1 VELFLNGKS
10 FGVKSLEFPRQG
22 TAGGWNSY
30 ARPQQPT
37 GTTADLH
44 LSWDVPYES
53 GTLKAVGYRYGREV
67 CVEEVRTT
75 GEPSAVVITSDRSSL
90 TADARDVA
98 HLTVRIVDDQG
109 YTVPGATNLVSFD
122 MQGAA
127 SLIGLDNGNPFSHE
141 DYKASQRFAFRGRC
155 LAVIQTTHKPGKV
168 RIAARAD
175 GLKEA
180 AVDLEVQK
188 PAISIPILP

>member
-1 VELFLNGKS
+1 MELFLNGKS

-75 GEPSAVVITSDRSSL
+75 GEPWAEKARFENAVNAWAKPFKILFEAPLLNGFDFLGRERRMFDHRAEAICSPVEQVLVGGVVIL
-90 TADARDVA
+90 QQV
-98 HLTVRIVDDQG
+98 LLDD
-109 YTVPGATNLVSFD
+109 
-122 MQGAA
+122 
-127 SLIGLDNGNPFSHE
+127 PFVE
-141 DYKASQRFAFRGRC
+141 R
-155 LAVIQTTHKPGKV
+155 
-168 RIAARAD
+168 RA
-175 GLKEA
+175 GHR
-180 AVDLEVQK
+180 AVDEKLRE
-188 PAISIPILP
+188 